1 MNLRAL
7 AALFTAV
14 IMAATLAGCAST
26 EPLAK
31 RTDQTEGQKRAR
43 IRLQLAMEYYE
54 QRQLSVALEEIKQAL
69 QADVDF
75 SDAYGVRALIYMDL
89 GETRLAQ
96 ENFLQ
101 ALRLAPD
108 NPDLSNNFGWFLC
121 QNERVAEGLVFFEKA
136 LKNRAYQSPAKA
148 LTNAGVCSMKLR
160 DLDAAN
166 RYLLR
171 SFEIDP
177 ANPVT
182 NMNLAR
188 ILFARGDAEKARFY
202 FDRTI
207 KIDASSADV
216 LWLGIKIKH
225 KLGDMLGEMSL
236 ATQLRRRYP
245 DSNEYAAYQRGA
257 YDE

>member
-1 MNLRAL
+1 MSMRAL
-7 AALFTAV
+7 AAFVIAAIIAV
-14 IMAATLAGCAST
+14 TLAGCAST

-31 RTDQTEGQKRAR
+31 RTDQSEGQKRAR

-54 QRQLSVALEEIKQAL
+54 QRQLPVALEEIRQAL

-75 SDAYGVRALIYMDL
+75 SDAYSVRALIYMDI

-101 ALRLAPD
+101 AIRLAPD
-108 NPDLSNNFGWFLC
+108 NPDLSNNYGWFLC
-121 QNERVAEGLVFFEKA
+121 QNERAAESLVFFEKA

-160 DLDAAN
+160 DLDAAY

-182 NMNLAR
+182 NINLAR
-188 ILFARGDAEKARFY
+188 ILFVRGDAEKARFY

-207 KIDASSADV
+207 KIDASSAEV
-216 LWLGIKIKH
+216 LWLGIKINH
-225 KLGDMLGEMSL
+225 KLRDKLGEMSL

-245 DSNEYAAYQRGA
+245 DSNEYSAYQRGA